1 MSQTQADYLSLADIV
16 YYMDVLSRSY
26 QRMGKGTGDRTELEM
41 ALVKLCSPELD
52 VTNEAFAARITALER
67 AVKKGISVQTAA
79 VEAPMSE
86 PKKEEATPE
95 TAEEPAEVVPEET
108 EAPEKAEEIPV
119 EPENKPEEKSEPPKP
134 AQSKSQNTQKNVDII
149 KLSREAVPFPQW
161 IEVVEAIKSTSRSLA
176 AAFSGS
182 TAYENGGF
190 LLIDCEN
197 VMAFELLRQGDM
209 RRNIRDILQQITG
222 KAYRLGPYKTKTEQE
237 VKQEDPL
244 SSFKEKLDKSGIK
257 YTEE

>member
-1 MSQTQADYLSLADIV
+1 MDIV
-16 YYMDVLSRSY
+16 
-26 QRMGKGTGDRTELEM
+26 
-41 ALVKLCSPELD
+41 
-52 VTNEAFAARITALER
+52 
-67 AVKKGISVQTAA
+67 
-79 VEAPMSE
+79 
-86 PKKEEATPE
+86 
-95 TAEEPAEVVPEET
+95 
-108 EAPEKAEEIPV
+108 
-119 EPENKPEEKSEPPKP
+119 
-134 AQSKSQNTQKNVDII
+134 

-197 VMAFELLRQGDM
+197 DMAFELLRQGNM
-209 RRNIRDILQQITG
+209 RKNIREILQQITG
-222 KAYRLGPYKTKTEQE
+222 RAYRLGPYKTKTEQE

-244 SSFKEKLDKSGIK
+244 SSFKEKLAESGIK